1 MLKSMFKSTHKLTP
15 ATATMVLVALPMPF
29 AFAQSSNRDQPTPI
43 LSNDINGTL
52 EPQSDFFYSF
62 NADPGDVSIRF
73 DLMPSS
79 GSIAVAT
86 LQLYDESGNELL
98 NTPLIPTANSR
109 AGDRQSVSITIP
121 ARQRVLMRITE
132 GTGYGGTYRVHLE
145 GAIAFGTTNGGNSTV
160 LNTPSSGI
168 LRIELGDGS
177 AQEFDLSRVRRVLGQ
192 TLKRLSLL

>member
-1 MLKSMFKSTHKLTP
+1 MLKSMFKSTHRLAL
-15 ATATMVLVALPMPF
+15 ATATLALVALPMPF
-29 AFAQSSNRDQPTPI
+29 ALAQSSNRDQPTPI
-43 LSNDINGTL
+43 VSNEINGTL

-62 NADPGDVSIRF
+62 TSNPGEVSIQF
-73 DLMPSS
+73 DLTPSS

-109 AGDRQSVSITIP
+109 GGDRQSVSITIP
-121 ARQRVLMRITE
+121 TRQRVLMRITE
-132 GTGYGGTYRVHLE
+132 GTGYGGIYRVHLE
-145 GAIAFGTTNGGNSTV
+145 GAIAFGSTNGGSGTV

-177 AQEFDLSRVRRVLGQ
+177 AQEFDLSRVRRVLI
-192 TLKRLSLL
+192 KP